1 MATIDIE
8 LPESVTK
15 ALTPPQCVDLR
26 LPKPSVPQLRL
37 PIGTTIKA
45 ISDITKGIPDDCSAN
60 FNIALQLA
68 PMMASMECLLK
79 VLKFVGELI
88 KVFDE
93 LKSGNATAIPA
104 GLGKIVDAG
113 ADLATTCLLIP
124 TQVVML
130 PFVKDL
136 LLLLAKM
143 LHCAAQTLRSAIE
156 VLDGIELDLA
166 SARTNGNDELLA
178 QLQCAQENAQL
189 AMDGAMV
196 SLEPVM
202 VLLELASP
210 FLEIAGQSVAIGPF
224 VSDGTLDSMKSVLE
238 AIDSAA
244 TMLQSIAE
252 AIPG

>member
-1 MATIDIE
+1 MANIDID
-8 LPESVTK
+8 LPESLKK
-15 ALTPPQCVDLR
+15 ALTPPVCLDLS
-26 LPKPSVPQLRL
+26 LPKPSLPQIRL
-37 PIGTTIKA
+37 PTGGTFKA
-45 ISDITKGIPDDCSAN
+45 ISDITKGIPDDCSAT

-93 LKSGNATAIPA
+93 LKSGNPTAIPA

-113 ADLATTCLLIP
+113 ADLATSCLLIP
-124 TQVVML
+124 TPFVMA

-136 LLLLAKM
+136 LAMLAKM

-166 SARTNGNDELLA
+166 SAKTNGNDELAA

-210 FLEIAGQSVAIGPF
+210 FLEIAQQSVAIGPF
-224 VSDGTLDSMKSVLE
+224 VSDGTLDGMKSVLE
-238 AIDSAA
+238 SIDSAA
-244 TMLQSIAE
+244 TLLQSVSD